1 MDLMDCIRILL
12 FVEWRRWSALIL
24 GISASAR
31 KDGITSEAVKAVL
44 QASGL
49 NYEYVSLTG
58 KRINGCIGC
67 TGCATDNFCKVKD
80 DWTEIGEKMLEAKAI
95 VFGAPNYYGVINA
108 LGHACLE
115 RTFCFRHRDVFSLK
129 GKLGVVVSV
138 EYGRETQKTV
148 QTFIT
153 KMMESNRME
162 IVGSVAAS
170 GYSQCYTCG
179 YGANC
184 SIGNVV
190 KDHGFLDEIKSEHCP
205 PRFHEQKNAIEQAYK
220 VGKLLGSELK
230 NKTLGF
236 TQHGS

>member
-1 MDLMDCIRILL
+1 M
-12 FVEWRRWSALIL
+12 IL
-24 GISASAR
+24 GIGASAR
-31 KDGITSEAVKAVL
+31 KDGITSAAVKAVL
-44 QASGL
+44 QASGME
-49 NYEYVSLTG
+49 YDYVSLTG

-67 TGCATDNFCKVKD
+67 TRCATDNFCKVKD
-80 DWTEIGEKMLEAKAI
+80 DWNEIGEKMLKAEAI
-95 VFGAPNYYGVINA
+95 VFGAPNYYGTINA

-138 EYGRETQKTV
+138 EYSRETRNTV

-153 KMMESNRME
+153 KMMQSNKIE
-162 IVGSVAAS
+162 IVGAVAAR

-179 YGANC
+179 YGASC

-205 PRFHEQKNAIEQAYK
+205 LHFDEQKDAIDQAYRA
-220 VGKLLGSELK
+220 GKLLGSELK

-236 TQHGS
+236 KTKGYEQV